1 MLSECL
7 YWHFG
12 AAPSEVDTANSRLL
26 CVDSFQTKKMESIM
40 GTEITP
46 TPPVPIFSR
55 YSSPA
60 DTDVDAH
67 LMIISVT
74 DEYQCWNWWLTFHLH
89 GNYRWKKL
97 PMVCFFCRWRRNSS
111 SVTNIVSSFLWRNP
125 AQESHRLC

>member
-1 MLSECL
+1 
-7 YWHFG
+7 
-12 AAPSEVDTANSRLL
+12 
-26 CVDSFQTKKMESIM
+26 M

-74 DEYQCWNWWLTFHLH
+74 DEYQC
-89 GNYRWKKL
+89 
-97 PMVCFFCRWRRNSS
+97 
-111 SVTNIVSSFLWRNP
+111 
-125 AQESHRLC
+125 